1 MVILIKENRVSDI
14 NNFLKA
20 LVANRN
26 VIGTLKKLIRTNF
39 TEHQYWKVIINCAE
53 HKNNHGR
60 MITLSY
66 NLTLQWLWLFAG
78 IGDYFQLK
86 QWAVGCVIFTSM
98 IIHITSCSVMK
109 VGSVVFST
117 LSVSSLS
124 VRLDLFLLIVPFLLS
139 LTNCC
144 ILNF

>member
-1 MVILIKENRVSDI
+1 MVILIKINRVSDI
-14 NNFLKA
+14 NNFLRA

-66 NLTLQWLWLFAG
+66 NLTLQWLWTMTICRNWWLFAT
-78 IGDYFQLK
+78 K
-86 QWAVGCVIFTSM
+86 T
-98 IIHITSCSVMK
+98 
-109 VGSVVFST
+109 
-117 LSVSSLS
+117 VSSGLCNIYEY
-124 VRLDLFLLIVPFLLS
+124 DNTYYFM
-139 LTNCC
+139 
-144 ILNF
+144 